1 MSGVEIWTS
10 QRSLWQVTKK
20 LVLDE
25 NYRAPLGSDGLT
37 VTGVEAVVAVFF
49 RRLAADG
56 DRREE

>member
-1 MSGVEIWTS
+1 M
-10 QRSLWQVTKK
+10 
-20 LVLDE
+20 LDE
-25 NYRAPLGSDGLT
+25 NYRAPLGPDGLT